1 MPTLTPS
8 RAKTCTEPGCPNKLR
23 ARGLCSTHYNRKHQP
38 NRHAAVPTSCTA
50 CGIPI
55 RRPHK
60 ADRRPTCSIACRRTV
75 QFGPAAAHTG
85 SYDWT
90 TDAVKRAA
98 LAGASVIDRFDR
110 LQVFERDGWVCY
122 RCEQPTD
129 PDASPFDPISPTV
142 DHVVPL
148 SKGGDHTLA
157 NVRCCCLGCNSAK
170 QDHAA

>member
-1 MPTLTPS
+1 M
-8 RAKTCTEPGCPNKLR
+8 
-23 ARGLCSTHYNRKHQP
+23 
-38 NRHAAVPTSCTA
+38 
-50 CGIPI
+50 
-55 RRPHK
+55 
-60 ADRRPTCSIACRRTV
+60 

-85 SYDWT
+85 SYDWS
-90 TDAVKRAA
+90 TDAVKRAE

-129 PDASPFDPISPTV
+129 PDVSPFDPTSPTV

-148 SKGGDHTLA
+148 SKDGEHTLA
-157 NVRCCCLGCNSAK
+157 NVRCCCLGCNSSK